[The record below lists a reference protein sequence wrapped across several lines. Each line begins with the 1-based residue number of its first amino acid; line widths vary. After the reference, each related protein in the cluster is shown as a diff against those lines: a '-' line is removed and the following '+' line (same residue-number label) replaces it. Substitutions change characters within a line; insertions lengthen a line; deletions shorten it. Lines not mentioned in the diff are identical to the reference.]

1 MSLTSILCTMFWG
14 TAIVMAIVVFIMM
27 MLAFEE
33 CTALTKRKRFLNCI
47 AAKISLMLYMVLTM
61 LTFMDGSIS
70 ADDYTINL
78 GVSII
83 VSVVIRLLLCY
94 VSNRMDK
101 NLM

>member
-1 MSLTSILCTMFWG
+1 MSPTSILCVMFWG

-47 AAKISLMLYMVLTM
+47 AAEISLMLYMVLTM
-61 LTFMDGSIS
+61 LTFMDGIIS
-70 ADDYTINL
+70 VDDYTINL